1 MISTRTKSYI
11 FISTFLFGAMT
22 RINDII
28 VSTNNNLMKNKNNE
42 MIIVIYM
49 FNNWAYGYAVFI
61 QLLWVLNELVTSI
74 VTYILQIL

>member
-11 FISTFLFGAMT
+11 FISTVLFGAMT

-28 VSTNNNLMKNKNNE
+28 VSTNNNLMKNKNYE